1 MRSLALTELKSG
13 IQRLREKGG
22 ANPSSLYDLTNG
34 YVTAQRTIKA
44 RPGTAHVASLPAG
57 TKGLTAFGG
66 KLVIFASTPVDPPSD
81 DFEVEVVVHPTEPGM
96 ALIEILFAEP
106 FLGFLYVVA
115 EFADGSTHHYY
126 LQRRDAWQ
134 ANTSYA
140 PGDIVEPTTRNGLA
154 YRADR
159 LDGASA
165 LLWAPNVTR
174 TVGDKIEP
182 TTRGTYQ
189 HEVIATVGPAPKSGA
204 TEPAWATE
212 DGGITIEDSSAPT
225 DTPPATTAPPPS
237 TTLPPSV
244 GDRYDRPPIGF
255 DQER

>member
-34 YVTAQRTIKA
+34 YVTAQRTIKT

-66 KLVIFASTPVDPPSD
+66 KLVVFASTPVEPPSD
-81 DFEVEVVVHPTEPGM
+81 DFEVEVVVHPTEPGL

-106 FLGFLYVVA
+106 FLGYLYVVA

-140 PGDIVEPTTRNGLA
+140 PGDIVEPTTRNGFA

-159 LDGASA
+159 LDGAAA
-165 LLWAPNVTR
+165 LLWAPNIAR
-174 TVGDKIEP
+174 TVGDQVEP

-189 HEVIATVGPAPKSGA
+189 HEVIAVAGPTPRSGT
-204 TEPAWATE
+204 TEPTWANE
-212 DGGITIEDSSAPT
+212 DGGITIEESDAPAA
-225 DTPPATTAPPPS
+225 DPPSTAPPPS
-237 TTLPPSV
+237 TTLPP
-244 GDRYDRPPIGF
+244 GIGERY
-255 DQER
+255 ERDAPSGLER